1 MTAESKKIVVGLAGG
16 IGSGKSTISKLFN
29 ELGIISIDADDVA
42 REVVEPGSKCLKA
55 ITERYGESIL
65 LENKQLDRRQLRQ
78 IVFEDQ
84 AEKQW
89 LESVTHPEIHNRIEE
104 LIFAADSK
112 YALLVHPLLFE
123 TEQNKRCDY
132 VIAISVPREV
142 QVQRV
147 TARDNCTEELAN
159 KIIDNQISDMRRSEL
174 ANTIIKNTGNIS
186 DLNAKVDEL
195 NQFIINNFNEN

>member
-147 TARDNCTEELAN
+147 TVRDNCSEELAN

>member
-55 ITERYGESIL
+55 ITERYSESIL

-123 TEQNKRCDY
+123 TGQNKRCDY

>member
-1 MTAESKKIVVGLAGG
+1 MTEESKKIVVGLAGG

-78 IVFEDQ
+78 IVFEDK